1 MRLGGMLFLLCGMLT
16 VGALA
21 ANPGPGELKVELSY
35 ANVGAG
41 ATNVANGDPVNGGY
55 AALLEDGMQVN
66 VSGAALTPIQSGEVL
81 FSYAFDPSKT
91 YEVMVQE
98 GMTAPYY
105 EAKTIPVP
113 AATVTG
119 AISTGATITETVN
132 WVEWSKPI
140 KVTVEDTQGNPAPV
154 GTLVTVTATMAE
166 PDNPTYQ
173 TVEITKATDVDGI
186 ATFYDLS
193 YDPNDADMRNVYSD
207 RFFVTAQCGDTTIAR
222 FYDLERVMSNVV
234 TLTWPTATVSGK
246 VYQVNGQPAAN
257 QRVASY
263 SELMKP
269 CTYTIDPKGNI
280 YCEAGDIMVE
290 ADWSAVNASS
300 STGEKG
306 MPMRFLVKGQVYY
319 TETAAD
325 GSYTLALP
333 EGTSAELCVDD
344 ADFKPASQRPVG
356 QIAWFGEAI
365 NYSYASKAFE
375 HFPWMRVMITDG
387 DDEPYYSFMGLR
399 CLESTTMSCVPYGA
413 MTGMDLSMGRT
424 QYTLKGELLDARRG
438 FRGSATL
445 ERIGGGVNTSVHA
458 GGGISETRL
467 TGAVSNG
474 QINKTDAKLVPGTY
488 TLSVMPEEG
497 FQNGAYMGY
506 ESVTVTI
513 PASGVAVGLVDLG
526 TITLTPIPKPVP
538 APVLGGV
545 TGGGVINIGRPS
557 LPTVSAEGYGYLR
570 TRMEKVADPAY
581 GANSYQITLHY
592 TPFHTNLAVNELSS
606 AQLEV
611 TLPAGISVNNAGGMT
626 ATGSSASGITLTGT
640 LTNIPT
646 GKTGSVVF
654 SVKVEDSS
662 AANYYALTCRS
673 APNSQGGT
681 DMELTSAVTL
691 QRLRIN
697 LSLPRVVAPATS
709 FTAFG
714 DITGAG
720 ENGVE
725 LHEVSGSISRLTAVG
740 AKKGRY
746 YYFGVPGQN
755 IGSYRFQARTDRD
768 GTMESSVPVTV
779 RVASNQPEVTDV
791 YINASGTTYPMNPRF
806 HMVSYTAF
814 VNPATLTGPSFE
826 ICVKAAN
833 VPNGAAVTVKIM
845 GESYSATYDS
855 GDQCWKATIQDY
867 AAYGDYDI
875 MLDINNGAY
884 STQIGRLLLLF

>member
-81 FSYAFDPSKT
+81 FSYAFDPNKT

-105 EAKTIPVP
+105 EAKTISVP

-173 TVEITKATDVDGI
+173 TVEITKATDMDGI

-193 YDPNDADMRNVYSD
+193 YDPNDADMRNIYSN
-207 RFFVTAQCGDTTIAR
+207 RFFVTVQCGDTTIAQ
-222 FYDLERVMSNVV
+222 FYDLEQVMSNVV

-263 SELMKP
+263 SQLMTP
-269 CTYTIDPKGNI
+269 CTTDVKGNW
-280 YCEAGDIMVE
+280 
-290 ADWSAVNASS
+290 DWG
-300 STGEKG
+300 TGESMAEFDQFIPTGGKEEQRL
-306 MPMRFLVKGQVYY
+306 MRFPLRGQVYY
-319 TETAAD
+319 TTTAAD

-333 EGTSAELCVDD
+333 EGVFAELCVDD
-344 ADFKPASQRPVG
+344 ADYAPDPQSPVG
-356 QIAWFGEAI
+356 TIFWYSNVI
-365 NYSYASKAFE
+365 NYDYAAKAFP
-375 HFPWMRVMITDG
+375 HFPWMRTMRTQG
-387 DDEPYYSFMGLR
+387 DDAPYDRFLGLR

-413 MTGMDLSMGRT
+413 MAGMDLSMGRT
-424 QYTLKGELLDARRG
+424 EYTLKGRLLDGNTPFEGEVR
-438 FRGSATL
+438 L
-445 ERIGGGVNTSVHA
+445 ERIGGSAGNTSVHA
-458 GGGISETRL
+458 GGGISETVL
-467 TGAVSNG
+467 TGSVSG
-474 QINKTDAKLVPGTY
+474 GTINERNAKLVPGSY
-488 TLSVMPEEG
+488 TLYATPVSG
-497 FQNGAYMGY
+497 FQDPDYIGY

-526 TITLTPIPKPVP
+526 DIVLTPIPKPVP
-538 APVLGGV
+538 APVVGGV

-557 LPTVSAEGYGYLR
+557 LPPVSAEGYGYLR
-570 TRMEKVADPAY
+570 TRMEKVEDPAY

-592 TPFHTNLAVNELSS
+592 IPFHTNLAVNELSS

-626 ATGSSASGITLTGT
+626 ATGTSASGITLTGT
-640 LTNIPT
+640 LNNIPT

-673 APNSQGGT
+673 APNSQGGA

-746 YYFGVPGQN
+746 YYFGVPGQSM
-755 IGSYRFQARTDRD
+755 GSYRFQARTDRD

-833 VPNGAAVTVKIM
+833 VPTGAAVTVKIM